1 MEKQNTSIQ
10 FLSAVAAAAAAGA
23 AAQAEAE
30 AIAKKKIDKPT
41 NPVIGLSND
50 LDVEIPPI
58 ARLMHPH
65 GPQEEV

>member
-1 MEKQNTSIQ
+1 MEEQNTSIE

-30 AIAKKKIDKPT
+30 AAARWVDKPI

-65 GPQEEV
+65 GPQK